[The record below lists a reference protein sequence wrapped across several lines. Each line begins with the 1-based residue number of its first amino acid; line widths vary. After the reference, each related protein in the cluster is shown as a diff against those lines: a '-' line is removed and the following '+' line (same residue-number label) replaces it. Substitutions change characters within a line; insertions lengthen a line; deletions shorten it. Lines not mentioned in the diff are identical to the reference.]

1 MKELIELRDWVDQ
14 QCKTGQPFTCA
25 DVLNKIDEILETDTD
40 IEEIYLTSCYEMER
54 TNALAISAIDA
65 YNH

>member
-14 QCKTGQPFTCA
+14 QCKTGQPFSCS

-40 IEEIYLTSCYEMER
+40 IEELLLTSCYEME
-54 TNALAISAIDA
+54 
-65 YNH
+65 

>member
-25 DVLNKIDEILETDTD
+25 DVLNKIDKILEKDDD
-40 IEEIYLTSCYEMER
+40 IEELLLTSCYEME
-54 TNALAISAIDA
+54 
-65 YNH
+65 

>member
-25 DVLNKIDEILETDTD
+25 DVLNKIDEILESDED
-40 IEEIYLTSCYEMER
+40 IQELLVTSAYEME
-54 TNALAISAIDA
+54 
-65 YNH
+65 